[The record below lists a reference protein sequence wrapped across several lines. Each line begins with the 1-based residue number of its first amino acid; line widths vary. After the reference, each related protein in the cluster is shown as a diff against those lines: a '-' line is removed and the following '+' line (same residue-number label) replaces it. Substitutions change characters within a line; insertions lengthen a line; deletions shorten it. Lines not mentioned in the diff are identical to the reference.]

1 MIIKVCI
8 CVPFQSK
15 LADISRDFKGVL
27 ELRTEVMGVHEFYD
41 IVKHFI
47 YFCRNHVEFETTEA
61 ETGTILSISS
71 YLSTNYIWRR

>member
-1 MIIKVCI
+1 MSTIAYK

-27 ELRTEVMGVHEFYD
+27 ELRTEVMGAHEFCD
-41 IVKHFI
+41 IIVFN
-47 YFCRNHVEFETTEA
+47 YGLNFVELETTEA
-61 ETGTILSISS
+61 ETRAILSVSS